1 MSPYLNAKAPGSK
14 TIFVQIKNLDLLDSI
29 LDLSVKL
36 GCEVYLGENS
46 SGDIMGIPY
55 FIAIVEQSELGEK
68 MWKHFLKYR
77 ESSEEATMIIITDLD
92 QHKDLCLSQNM
103 MCTNEK
109 EAILSQIAN
118 EHHRIDQ

>member
-1 MSPYLNAKAPGSK
+1 MNSYLNAKAPWNK

-36 GCEVYLGENS
+36 GCEIYLGENS
-46 SGDIMGIPY
+46 SGDIMSIPY

-77 ESSEEATMIIITDLD
+77 ESSEEATMIIITDLE
-92 QHKDLCLSQNM
+92 QHKDLSFTQNM

-109 EAILSQIAN
+109 EAILSQIVN
-118 EHHRIDQ
+118 EHHRIN